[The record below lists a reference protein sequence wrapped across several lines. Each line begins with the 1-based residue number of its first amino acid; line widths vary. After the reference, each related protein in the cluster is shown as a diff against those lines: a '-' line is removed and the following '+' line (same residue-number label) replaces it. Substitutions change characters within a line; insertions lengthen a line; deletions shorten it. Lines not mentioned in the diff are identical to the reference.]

1 MFSVLIPVYNH
12 AEYVAEAVASAIRS
26 TLVSEVLLVDDG
38 SRDRSHEIVSCLSRS
53 MPNRVRD
60 LTSTVGENRG
70 AHERLNELV
79 EAAQNEWV
87 AILNSD
93 DMFVPGRF
101 ETILAYLRAGKECDF
116 ICGYLLIVNGDG
128 VVIGTKR
135 GLEEPEYPHPFTGLS
150 HTDLALHPLSDLLAN
165 QNFIATTSNMI
176 FKRALHRRVG
186 GFAPFRYAHDWA
198 FALRAGVVGDP
209 LYTPHFFT
217 KYRVHSNNTIK
228 ASKEEITTEVRVL
241 FERFLSEYPHYM
253 QRPVFRLGLQ
263 GNRYLSGSSRA

>member
-12 AEYVAEAVASAIRS
+12 AEYVAEAIASAVRS

-53 MPNRVRD
+53 MRNRVRD

-79 EAAQNEWV
+79 DAAQNEWV

-101 ETILAYLRAGKECDF
+101 ETILACMKTDRKCDF
-116 ICGYLLIVNGDG
+116 IYGHLLIVNADG

-135 GLEEPEYPHPFTGLS
+135 GLEQPEYPHPFTGLS
-150 HTDLALHPLSDLLAN
+150 HADLALEPLIDLLAN

-176 FKRALHRRVG
+176 FKRALHRRIG
-186 GFAPFRYAHDWA
+186 GFAAFRYAHDWA
-198 FALRAGVVGDP
+198 FALRAGVVGNP
-209 LYTPHFFT
+209 LYISHFLT
-217 KYRVHSNNTIK
+217 KYRMHDSNTIR
-228 ASKEEITTEVRVL
+228 ANKEEIAAEVKVL
-241 FERFLSEYPHYM
+241 FEEFLADYPDCM
-253 QRPVFRLGLQ
+253 RRPVFRRALKE
-263 GNRYLSGSSRA
+263 NRYLAG